1 MRIEVLGIPAVVGD
15 HGAVAGAQLG
25 ARRAHIVLAALA
37 LSPGATVSSERLAGL
52 IWGEDAPPTWPTAL
66 RGVVRGLRLALEPVG
81 GGAQQVIVT
90 EAGGYRLAAGVEV
103 DVALAGRA
111 VERAAELLRGGRFG
125 AALDLAG
132 PVCRLA
138 GAQLLA
144 GEDGPW
150 LGPHRDLVDSL
161 ARQALDLVADAA
173 GRAGDHPAAIDAARR
188 RLAADPLDEH
198 AHRGL
203 IRALDRGGDRAGVV
217 RAYEQCRSVL
227 AEQLGIDPS
236 AETVRTYLAAL
247 RDQAPSALARIPAD
261 PSSFVGRA
269 GAEGRLRAALAGPGL
284 VTVTGLGGV
293 GKSRLAAR
301 AAAAA
306 EGFPGG
312 RLWVALGSI
321 TEDDLVAATVALAL
335 GVSPGA
341 DDAARALAAHLVALG
356 PVLLILDG
364 TEGARDGVASL
375 VSLLVGQCPQLS
387 VLVTSR
393 APLGLDDEQIEHLD
407 PLPTPQNVPLE
418 ALERTP
424 LVRLLLDR
432 VRGGGGELDL
442 DADNA
447 PHLINLLRGCGG
459 LPLAVELIAAQLVSI
474 PVGDL
479 LDQSRSGYAAAGS
492 GAGAADSASGDR
504 EGPLRAIARGS
515 YALLTEHEAAVF
527 RRCSVLD
534 GSVGLPLI
542 RQVVAD
548 ETIAPVR
555 VVRILRELTAGG
567 LLWVDRS
574 GPHWHYRLDDDLR
587 RFAGELLSEHGEE
600 RAAYDRLAD
609 AVRAL
614 LPEDAAE
621 PPAPY
626 RAAVSDVLASI
637 RSLFRAAGT
646 GRADIGRCLELAFR
660 LHRYWAA
667 TNVAEGRYWLARL
680 LAAEPDSAWSPYA
693 TYALGY
699 LDYWSGDTGHALNA
713 LESVVVQF
721 DGVSDPFAVRA
732 LIYLAGLLDD
742 LDRGPEAVDC
752 VRRAIVAA
760 EPFGVGL
767 RTAAAMGLGSV
778 LSERGAPEAAEYAA
792 QAIELCRAGGSADQL
807 AVALPTAAMV
817 SWQVGAL
824 DQARAYVREAR
835 PLQAEGKR
843 ISRVVLL
850 SVTAG
855 LALRDHDIP
864 AAVDIG
870 RTADLEGTELGVERE
885 MPLIRA
891 VLARALLESGDGA
904 GAADRA
910 AASIDAALGMAFDFP
925 LAVGLETAWLVLHR
939 TGAAG
944 AAESERLLAAARLAR
959 RRGDRPAPA
968 TLAGQVDELADS
980 LAGGLGSGGDGS
992 GGDGGDG
999 DGGDNQAELNVRET
1013 GRLAL
1018 GLLARLRPA

>member
-37 LSPGATVSSERLAGL
+37 LSPAATVSSERLAGL
-52 IWGEDAPPTWPTAL
+52 IWGQDAPPTWPTAL
-66 RGVVRGLRLALEPVG
+66 RGVVRGLRQALEPVG

-90 EAGGYRLAAGVEV
+90 EAGGYRLAAGVDV

-111 VERAAELLRGGRFG
+111 LERAAELLRGGRFG

-150 LGPHRDLVDSL
+150 LGPHRDLVDSF

-261 PSSFVGRA
+261 PSSFVGRG

-407 PLPTPQNVPLE
+407 PLPTPQDEPLE

-479 LDQSRSGYAAAGS
+479 LDQSRSGYAS
-492 GAGAADSASGDR
+492 ADSASADR

-548 ETIAPVR
+548 EVIAPVR

-621 PPAPY
+621 PPTPY
-626 RAAVSDVLASI
+626 RAAVSDMLASI

-646 GRADIGRCLELAFR
+646 GRASIGRCLELAFR

-778 LSERGAPEAAEYAA
+778 LSERGTPEAAEYAA
-792 QAIELCRAGGSADQL
+792 RAIELCRAGGSADQL

-855 LALRDHDIP
+855 LALQDQDFS

-891 VLARALLESGDGA
+891 VLARALLEAGDGA

-939 TGAAG
+939 TGGAG
-944 AAESERLLAAARLAR
+944 GSESDRLLAAARLAR

-968 TLAGQVDELADS
+968 TLARQIDELADG
-980 LAGGLGSGGDGS
+980 LTGVPAPADEGPGGS
-992 GGDGGDG
+992 GDG
-999 DGGDNQAELNVRET
+999 DGTDLNVRET